1 MSEDFF
7 GSLLNIQKSI
17 NGTGIIVDRLDT
29 IEMLLQDQDLRR
41 EFFALLNDPAW
52 ISPLAA
58 HCYFEHPPTV
68 ERKKN
73 EDIKSHVWPE
83 SKYLAR
89 MAVHAPVEVAEI
101 FSKIETDN
109 SSIIGDILDAAL
121 AMPVDVAVSLVPV
134 ICRAAKEDALWIRFD
149 KASKYCVQLA
159 EGGEPD
165 AAMELAEALF
175 AFEEGREK
183 LIRRDE
189 FWYKDGLKKVMPVLA
204 KGKPLDFLP
213 KLCDWL
219 KALIDAN
226 KDVKRNTDFDRSY
239 IWRPAIEEHEQNQDY
254 DFTSVMV
261 GFVREAFE
269 VAIRSKSV
277 FLDEALQIVERHTY
291 LVFRRLRLHLIGEFA
306 DQNSKLARQHML
318 NREFFDDYEFKHEYA
333 MLVGKR
339 LDILTT
345 SGRDEW
351 FGWIDAGPDMSD
363 YDEIFQERT
372 GREATKQDRQ
382 NRINSWKLEKL
393 HWVRAHLEGERKSF
407 YQQMLAEHGEPEMAD
422 LNVRIGP
429 VHEKFDDS
437 PMTVEEL
444 QSMTFERAV
453 DKVSSWQ
460 PEGSRFMGPN
470 IEGLA
475 STFANYVATN
485 PEGFSAEALVLID
498 RPAIFVH
505 RFISQMSDSVKNNRE
520 INLTAVLELCQ
531 WAIERPVEERT
542 TPSQEDEKFV
552 DKDWQWTRDDISQF
566 VENICKAKRDD
577 APRCPL
583 DGIREVIWKLIE
595 PLCLDRVESYIIRD
609 TSKDDPR
616 VHDYLDLGINSPRG
630 RAVQAAL
637 EYARWVA
644 NHIKEGEKEIVP
656 DGFEAMPEVREMLEW
671 QIAKENRSFEVM
683 SIIGSKFGLIYW
695 IDKEWLSENA
705 EKIFQLEGFEQKPP
719 VVEGWAAW
727 NAFLVWV
734 RPHIEFYRLFKSQF
748 AYAVEQAAKVKLT
761 EDTHQQPM
769 CHLGEH
775 LMLLYGRGQLG
786 LDDDAGLLKSL
797 LEKANSQIRCHAI
810 GFVGRSLE
818 REEKIPEDVIDRFVN
833 LYDIYWPDP
842 GKKDAEKKPN
852 AWLFGT
858 WFSSGQFPDQ
868 WALDR
873 LEKFVEV
880 VKIPEPDH
888 RVVEKL
894 ADIAGVDIAKSVQIL
909 DLMVR
914 GDQEGWHI
922 DSWLDSAKKILEQA
936 MKKNGEVRE
945 KAVALIDYFGRRG
958 YSDFGILLNRS

>member
-1 MSEDFF
+1 LQKAGYFDNPPAVKRVGDE
-7 GSLLNIQKSI
+7 GIQSYI
-17 NGTGIIVDRLDT
+17 W
-29 IEMLLQDQDLRR
+29 Q
-41 EFFALLNDPAW
+41 
-52 ISPLAA
+52 
-58 HCYFEHPPTV
+58 
-68 ERKKN
+68 
-73 EDIKSHVWPE
+73 E

-89 MAVHAPVEVAEI
+89 MADQSPSEVAAI

-121 AMPVDVAVSLVPV
+121 AMPADVAVSLVPV
-134 ICRAAKEDALWIRFD
+134 ICRAARDGTLQIYFD
-149 KASKYCVQLA
+149 KASKLCVQLA

-165 AAMELAEALF
+165 AAVELAKALF
-175 AFEEGREK
+175 AFEEGRDK

-189 FWYKDGLKKVMPVLA
+189 YWYKDGIKKVMPVLA
-204 KGKPLDFLP
+204 KGKPREFLP

-226 KDVKRNTDFDRSY
+226 KDVEPDTGFDRSY

-254 DFTSVMV
+254 DFASVMV
-261 GFVREAFE
+261 GFVRGGFE
-269 VAIRSKSV
+269 EAIRCESLS
-277 FLDEALQIVERHTY
+277 LNEAIQIVERYTY
-291 LVFRRLRLHLIGEFA
+291 LVFKRMRLHLIGEFA
-306 DQNSKLARQHML
+306 GQNPKLARQEMR
-318 NREFFDDYEFKHEYA
+318 NRKLFDDSEFKHEYA

-339 LDILTT
+339 LDILIP
-345 SGRDEW
+345 SEREKW

-363 YDEIFQERT
+363 YDEIFQERA
-372 GREATKQDRQ
+372 GHKATEQDRQ
-382 NRINSWKLEKL
+382 NRKNHWKFEKL
-393 HWVRAHLEGERKSF
+393 HWVRAHLDGERQSF
-407 YQQMLAEHGEPEMAD
+407 YQHMLAEHGEPEMAD

-429 VHEKFDDS
+429 VSEQFDDS

-444 QSMTFERAV
+444 QGMTFEKAV

-475 STFANYVATN
+475 STFASYVATN
-485 PEGFSAEALVLID
+485 PEGFAAKALVLID

-520 INLTAVLELCQ
+520 INLTAVLKLCQ

-566 VENICKAKRDD
+566 VENICKAERDD
-577 APRCPL
+577 APRYPL
-583 DGIREVIWKLIE
+583 DGIREVIWKLIK
-595 PLCLDRVESYIIRD
+595 PLCLDRVESYIVRD
-609 TSKDDPR
+609 VSKDDPR
-616 VHDYLDLGINSPRG
+616 IHDYLDLGINSPRG

-644 NHIKEGEKEIVP
+644 NHIKEGEGKKEIVP
-656 DGFEAMPEVREMLEW
+656 GGFKAMPEVREMLEE
-671 QIAKENRSFEVM
+671 QIATGNRSVEVM

-695 IDKEWLSENA
+695 IDEKWLLENV
-705 EKIFQLEGFEQKPP
+705 EQIFQLESFEQESQ

-734 RPHIEFYRLFKSQF
+734 RPHIEFYRLFESQF

-786 LDDDAGLLKSL
+786 LDDDAGLLKSFI
-797 LEKANSQIRCHAI
+797 ETANSQIRRHAI

-818 REEKIPEDVIDRFVN
+818 REEKIPKDVIDRFVN

-842 GKKDAEKKPN
+842 GKKDAEEKPD

-894 ADIAGVDIAKSVQIL
+894 ADIADIDIAKSLRIL

-914 GDQEGWHI
+914 GDRQGWHI

-936 MKKNGEVRE
+936 MKNNGEVRE
-945 KAVALIDYFGRRG
+945 KAVALIDYLGRHG
-958 YSDFGILLNRS
+958 YSDLGKLLNGS